1 MSSPNTEVSTL
12 LLQILTLISGLCLLM
27 AATLLAF
34 DQDTKEINPTEEPNV
49 HPAVTLEVDSSEPL
63 PELETVEVLS

>member
-1 MSSPNTEVSTL
+1 MSSTNTEVSTL

-34 DQDTKEINPTEEPNV
+34 DQDAKEINLPDESTQPDV
-49 HPAVTLEVDSSEPL
+49 SLEVDSSEPL
-63 PELETVEVLS
+63 PELDTVEALS